1 MPWQNPNG
9 GFEYFGEGGA
19 GHFIKNGSQC
29 YRIRNNA
36 INRRRIWGLEKSPYD
51 LDLVKVASFYQ
62 KGTLRDRIYDG
73 AHN

>member
-1 MPWQNPNG
+1 MMVGGDKNAYEFIKPILMPWQNPNG

-36 INRRRIWGLEKSPYD
+36 INGEGFGSWKNHLTI
-51 LDLVKVASFYQ
+51 
-62 KGTLRDRIYDG
+62 
-73 AHN
+73 